1 MAIPINLSK
10 ARVARFVDARIFGI
24 VLTVACLALGAY
36 AVNWPQTLSAIADA
50 NLELAALSTLCLFA
64 TLCAF
69 SLRWRQLIAVDK
81 RPPPGRIFNLLM
93 IGYLANA
100 ILPAR
105 PGDVI
110 RAVLLRQIFGIS
122 FSYGVASIVLERLF
136 DALAIC
142 ALGLIASFVVPMPPL
157 LLSGLYTLAAAGLA
171 LVAMLSF
178 LNWRRMSIAQLPV
191 RFPLAFRH
199 PLAHFLA
206 EWLER
211 FAAAMRILYSPTRLS
226 LAVLLTCL
234 GWGTLALSSVLLIQA
249 FQVSV
254 PPAAA
259 LLVLVATNLGAVV
272 PSSPGSLGVYHVMAV
287 MALSVWQ
294 VDTSVAVAFA
304 IASHALAISLH
315 IVLGL
320 CCAWLEGIGV
330 KRMTRLAEATERN
343 EA

>member
-1 MAIPINLSK
+1 MAITINLSQW
-10 ARVARFVDARIFGI
+10 RVTRFLDPRILGI

-36 AVNWPQTLSAIADA
+36 AVNWPRTLSAIADA
-50 NLELAALSTLCLFA
+50 NLKLAALSTVCLFA

-81 RPPPGRIFNLLM
+81 PPPPRRIFNLLM

-122 FSYGVASIVLERLF
+122 FSYGVAGIVLERLF

-142 ALGLIASFVVPMPPL
+142 ALGLIASFVVSLPPL
-157 LLSGLYTLAAAGLA
+157 LLSGLYTLAAAGLV
-171 LVAMLSF
+171 LVGMLSF
-178 LNWRRMSIAQLPV
+178 LNWRRLSIAQLPV

-199 PLAHFLA
+199 PFARFLA

-211 FAAAMRILYSPTRLS
+211 FVSAMRILYSPTRLS

-234 GWGTLALSSVLLIQA
+234 GWGTMVFSSVLLIQA

-259 LLVLVATNLGAVV
+259 LLVLVATNLGAII
-272 PSSPGSLGVYHVMAV
+272 PSSPGSLGVYHFMAV

-304 IASHALAISLH
+304 IASHALAITLH

-330 KRMTRLAEATERN
+330 KRLTRFAEVTD
-343 EA
+343 

>member
-1 MAIPINLSK
+1 MAIPIDLSQW
-10 ARVARFVDARIFGI
+10 RMARFLDPRILGI
-24 VLTVACLALGAY
+24 VLTVACLALGGY

-50 NLELAALSTLCLFA
+50 NLKLAALSTLCLFA

-69 SLRWRQLIAVDK
+69 SLRWRQLIAVDT
-81 RPPPGRIFNLLM
+81 PPPPRRVFNLLM

-100 ILPAR
+100 VLPAR
-105 PGDVI
+105 PGDVV

-122 FSYGVASIVLERLF
+122 FSYGVAGIVMERLF

-142 ALGLIASFVVPMPPL
+142 ALGLIASFVVPLPSL

-171 LVAMLSF
+171 LAAMLLF
-178 LNWRRMSIAQLPV
+178 LNWRRLSIAQLPV
-191 RFPLAFRH
+191 RFPIVFRH
-199 PLAHFLA
+199 ALARFLA

-211 FAAAMRILYSPTRLS
+211 FASAMRILYSPTRLS

-234 GWGTLALSSVLLIQA
+234 GWGTLVLSCVLLIQA

-259 LLVLVATNLGAVV
+259 LLVLVATNLGAIV
-272 PSSPGSLGVYHVMAV
+272 PSSPGSLGVYHLMAV

-294 VDTSVAVAFA
+294 VDTAVAVAFA
-304 IASHALAISLH
+304 IASHALAIALH
-315 IVLGL
+315 IVLGIWS
-320 CCAWLEGIGV
+320 AWLEGIGM
-330 KRMTRLAEATERN
+330 KRLTRLAEATD
-343 EA
+343 

>member
-1 MAIPINLSK
+1 MAIPSDLSQW
-10 ARVARFVDARIFGI
+10 RVTRFLHPRILGI

-36 AVNWPQTLSAIADA
+36 AVNWPQTLSAIANA

-81 RPPPGRIFNLLM
+81 PPPPKRVFNLLM

-122 FSYGVASIVLERLF
+122 LSYGVAGIVLERLL

-142 ALGLIASFVVPMPPL
+142 ALGLIASFAAPLPPL
-157 LLSGLYTLAAAGLA
+157 VLSGLYSLAAAGLA
-171 LVAMLSF
+171 LAATLS
-178 LNWRRMSIAQLPV
+178 LLSWRRLSIAQLPV

-199 PLAHFLA
+199 ALARFLA
-206 EWLER
+206 EWLDR
-211 FAAAMRILYSPTRLS
+211 FASAMRILYSPIRLL

-234 GWGTLALSSVLLIQA
+234 GWGALVLSSVLLIQA
-249 FQVSV
+249 FPLSV

-259 LLVLVATNLGAVV
+259 LLVLVATNLGAIV
-272 PSSPGSLGVYHVMAV
+272 PSSPGSLGVYHFMAV
-287 MALSVWQ
+287 MALSAWR

-304 IASHALAISLH
+304 IASHALAIALH
-315 IVLGL
+315 IILGL

-330 KRMTRLAEATERN
+330 KRLTRLAEATD
-343 EA
+343 